1 MGIRAIL
8 RKNTE
13 EIHKRI
19 IALGLSCTTSM
30 VDDLMYVENSKA
42 VTWWSGT
49 CNDPTCWDCKDD
61 EDLFFYLISLKTNIQ
76 DTQHFESLVSYYKK
90 EFEKYHEKY
99 LTTTDILWRTELE
112 RDNLRV
118 KLDTVLCKLANH
130 DLEKQVEEL
139 IRKIEE
145 LTK

>member
-8 RKNTE
+8 RKNTASIRE
-13 EIHKRI
+13 RI
-19 IALGLSCTTSM
+19 IALGLSCTTSTT
-30 VDDLMYVENSKA
+30 DDLIYVENSKA
-42 VTWWSGT
+42 VTWWAGECT
-49 CNDPTCWDCKDD
+49 DPTCWDCKDD

-76 DTQHFESLVSYYKK
+76 DVQHLESMASFYKK

-99 LTTTDILWRTELE
+99 LTMTDVLWRTEVE

-118 KLDTVLCKLANH
+118 KLDTILCKLANH

-139 IRKIEE
+139 TKKIEE

>member
-13 EIHKRI
+13 SIRERI
-19 IALGLSCTTSM
+19 IALGLSCTSST

-42 VTWWSGT
+42 VTWWSGA
-49 CNDPTCWDCKDD
+49 CPDPICWDCKDD
-61 EDLFFYLISLKTNIQ
+61 EDLFFYLISLKTNTQ
-76 DTQHFESLVSYYKK
+76 DVQHLESLVSYYKK

-99 LTTTDILWRTELE
+99 LTHVDALWRTEVE

-139 IRKIEE
+139 TKKIEE